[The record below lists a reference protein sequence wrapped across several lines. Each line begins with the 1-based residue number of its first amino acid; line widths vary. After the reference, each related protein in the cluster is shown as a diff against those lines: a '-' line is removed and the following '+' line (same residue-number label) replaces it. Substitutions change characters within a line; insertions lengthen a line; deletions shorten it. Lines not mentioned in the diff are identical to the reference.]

1 MGELGSSVMGIAGGT
16 AGGRVEGEGRTGGR
30 VGLGSLVA
38 GGSLALAFVGMG
50 NSVHTIHQILVLV
63 DSVLDSEQEH

>member
-1 MGELGSSVMGIAGGT
+1 MGMGIAGGT
-16 AGGRVEGEGRTGGR
+16 VGGRAEGRLEGRIGGR

-38 GGSLALAFVGMG
+38 GGSLDLAFVGMG
-50 NSVHTIHQILVLV
+50 KFVHTIHQILVLV